1 LTLADLT
8 PEMIAKFEAKRKADL
23 AKQQRLDTD
32 YKAMIRQEKQ
42 RAEAYWQNKQ
52 NSKIHT
58 AKNTEHPCENCKGT
72 IHIGEQYRSR
82 TVTVNVSR
90 QGWTP
95 QQRTV
100 YRHVKCPT
108 KTEAQ

>member
-1 LTLADLT
+1 MTLADLT

-23 AKQQRLDTD
+23 EKLQQQDTELQ
-32 YKAMIRQEKQ
+32 AEKE

-58 AKNTEHPCENCKGT
+58 AKNTERPCEKCNGI

-82 TVTVNVSR
+82 VVTVNVSR

-100 YRHVKCPT
+100 YRHVKCPI
-108 KTEAQ
+108 KTEA